1 MSDML
6 KIGTSGVLAQRTML
20 QTTSNNISN
29 VNTEGYS
36 RQRTIIR
43 TNMLDQGA
51 GFNTTSRILNTYAE
65 RELLRDNARVGY
77 YTAKTEAI
85 TTIDSMLSSDATGLN
100 PVISDLFASIQGANS
115 APTELSSRNSLM
127 GNLEVFTNRV
137 NSIGNNIQEQ
147 YLTNNRKIEESVTRV
162 NDLLQSIYKF
172 NSQIVEAST
181 DTSSAAYLQMQDQ
194 RDHLITELSEIIDIK
209 TVEQPNGSCYVNMAS
224 GSTLVLGD
232 GCATIMVEP
241 SSLDE
246 TEYHLGLTYN
256 ADNGYT
262 LLSDA
267 VGGKLGG
274 YFDAGDELRE
284 TQRNLGKVAVALADS
299 LNKQNKSGITLENK
313 AGDALFNLPETRV
326 FTRSATCGMTMSFME
341 GYASNVTGKDY
352 LIKINNDGTYT
363 LNEKNGSEL
372 TEIFQGNVD
381 DLNGTITIPD
391 LGFQVEVSGV
401 PAAGDEFLIQP
412 TANVS
417 YNLSLKINRPE
428 DFALASVI
436 RGSEDS
442 QNLGNATISIDGVTN
457 TDALSAF
464 SMTPSDSINGAVFAT
479 GAPVRVVINAAGN
492 YEVYDASDNIIGTT
506 LASTKGGNILANMLS
521 DVNDPDSLVFGDA
534 GTYPGFDFS
543 ITGTV
548 RNGDSFVIELN
559 TNGFADNSNG
569 ILMQNLEQAQL
580 VQGRINQT
588 VSAAYSD
595 MVSDL
600 GSTISVSNVNLEAAT
615 AKRDQTLT
623 ITEESSGVD
632 LNEEASNLVRYQQC
646 YQACARI
653 ISVSQTVFD
662 SLLSALG

>member
-6 KIGTSGVLAQRTML
+6 KIGTSGVLAQRAML

-43 TNMLDQGA
+43 TNVLDQGA

-232 GCATIMVEP
+232 GCATLMVEP

-262 LLSDA
+262 LLSDD

-401 PAAGDEFLIQP
+401 PTAGDEFLIQP

>member
-6 KIGTSGVLAQRTML
+6 KIGTSGVLAQRAML

-43 TNMLDQGA
+43 TNILDQGA

-172 NSQIVEAST
+172 KSQIVEAST

-262 LLSDA
+262 LLSDD

-506 LASTKGGNILANMLS
+506 LAFTKGGNILANMLS

>member
-6 KIGTSGVLAQRTML
+6 KIGTSGVLAQRAML

-43 TNMLDQGA
+43 TNVLDQGA

-232 GCATIMVEP
+232 GCATLMVEP

-262 LLSDA
+262 LLSDD

-284 TQRNLGKVAVALADS
+284 TQRNLGKVAVALTDS

-436 RGSEDS
+436 RSSEDS

-464 SMTPSDSINGAVFAT
+464 SMTPSDSINGAVFAA

-521 DVNDPDSLVFGDA
+521 DVNDPDSLVYGDT

>member
-6 KIGTSGVLAQRTML
+6 KIGTSGVLAQRAML

-43 TNMLDQGA
+43 TNVLDQGA

-232 GCATIMVEP
+232 GCATLMVEP

-262 LLSDA
+262 LLSDD

-284 TQRNLGKVAVALADS
+284 TQRNLGKVAVALTDS

-521 DVNDPDSLVFGDA
+521 DVNDPDSLVYGDT

>member
-6 KIGTSGVLAQRTML
+6 KIGTSGVLAQRAML

-43 TNMLDQGA
+43 TNILDQGA

-262 LLSDA
+262 LLSDD

>member
-6 KIGTSGVLAQRTML
+6 KIGTSGVLAQRAML

-43 TNMLDQGA
+43 TNVLDQGA

-232 GCATIMVEP
+232 GCATLMVEP

-262 LLSDA
+262 LLSDD

-284 TQRNLGKVAVALADS
+284 TQRNLGKVAVALTDS

-436 RGSEDS
+436 RSSEDS

-464 SMTPSDSINGAVFAT
+464 SMTPSDSINGAVFAA

-521 DVNDPDSLVFGDA
+521 DVNDPDSLVYGDT

-662 SLLSALG
+662 SLLSAVG

>member
-6 KIGTSGVLAQRTML
+6 KIGTSGVLAQRAML

-43 TNMLDQGA
+43 TNVLDQGA

-85 TTIDSMLSSDATGLN
+85 TIIDSMLSSDATGLN

-232 GCATIMVEP
+232 GCATLMVEP

-262 LLSDA
+262 LLSDD

-274 YFDAGDELRE
+274 YFDAGDELRGA
-284 TQRNLGKVAVALADS
+284 QRNLGKVAVALADS

-401 PAAGDEFLIQP
+401 PTAGDEFLIQP

-457 TDALSAF
+457 TDAFSAF
-464 SMTPSDSINGAVFAT
+464 SMTPSDSINGSVFAA

-492 YEVYDASDNIIGTT
+492 YEVHDASDNIIGTT

-534 GTYPGFDFS
+534 ETYPGFDFS

-548 RNGDSFVIELN
+548 RNGDSFVIGLN

>member
-6 KIGTSGVLAQRTML
+6 KIGTSGVLAQRAML

-43 TNMLDQGA
+43 TNVLDQGA

-232 GCATIMVEP
+232 GCATLMVEP

-262 LLSDA
+262 LLSDD

-284 TQRNLGKVAVALADS
+284 TQRNLGKVAVALTDS

-436 RGSEDS
+436 RSSEDS

-464 SMTPSDSINGAVFAT
+464 SMTPSDSINGAVFAA

-492 YEVYDASDNIIGTT
+492 YEVYDASGNIIGTT

-521 DVNDPDSLVFGDA
+521 DVNDPDSLVYGDT

>member
-6 KIGTSGVLAQRTML
+6 KIGTSGVLAQRAML

-43 TNMLDQGA
+43 TNILDQGA

-232 GCATIMVEP
+232 GCATLMVEP

-262 LLSDA
+262 LLSDD

-662 SLLSALG
+662 SLLSAVG

>member
-6 KIGTSGVLAQRTML
+6 KIGTSGVLAQRAML

-43 TNMLDQGA
+43 TNVLDQGA

-232 GCATIMVEP
+232 GCATLMVEP

-262 LLSDA
+262 LLSDD

-391 LGFQVEVSGV
+391 LGFQVEASGA

>member
-6 KIGTSGVLAQRTML
+6 KIGTSGVLAQRAML

-43 TNMLDQGA
+43 TNVLDQGA

-232 GCATIMVEP
+232 GCATLMVEP

-262 LLSDA
+262 LLSDD

-284 TQRNLGKVAVALADS
+284 TQRNLGKVAVALTDS

-412 TANVS
+412 AANVS

-436 RGSEDS
+436 RSSEDS

-464 SMTPSDSINGAVFAT
+464 SMTPSDSINGAVFAA

-521 DVNDPDSLVFGDA
+521 DVNDPDSLVYGDT

-662 SLLSALG
+662 SLLSAVG

>member
-6 KIGTSGVLAQRTML
+6 KIGTSGVLAQRAML

-43 TNMLDQGA
+43 TNILDQGA

-262 LLSDA
+262 LLSDD

-352 LIKINNDGTYT
+352 LIKINDDDTYT
-363 LNEKNGSEL
+363 LSEKNGSDL
-372 TEIFQGNVD
+372 TEIFHGNTA

>member
-6 KIGTSGVLAQRTML
+6 KIGTSGVLAQRAML

-43 TNMLDQGA
+43 TNVLDQGA

-232 GCATIMVEP
+232 GCATLMVEP

-262 LLSDA
+262 LLSDD

>member
-6 KIGTSGVLAQRTML
+6 KIGTSGVLAQRAML

-43 TNMLDQGA
+43 TNILDQGA

-232 GCATIMVEP
+232 GCATLMVEP

-262 LLSDA
+262 LLSDD

-284 TQRNLGKVAVALADS
+284 TQRNLGKVAVALTDS

-436 RGSEDS
+436 RSSEDS

-464 SMTPSDSINGAVFAT
+464 SMTPSDSINGAVFAA

>member
-1 MSDML
+1 ML
-6 KIGTSGVLAQRTML
+6 KIGTSGVLAQRAML

-43 TNMLDQGA
+43 TNILDQGA

-262 LLSDA
+262 LLSDD

-623 ITEESSGVD
+623 ITEESVD

-662 SLLSALG
+662 SLLSAVG

>member
-6 KIGTSGVLAQRTML
+6 KIGTSGVLAQRAML

-43 TNMLDQGA
+43 TNILDQGA

-232 GCATIMVEP
+232 GCATLMVEP

-262 LLSDA
+262 LLSDD

>member
-43 TNMLDQGA
+43 TNVLDQGA
-51 GFNTTSRILNTYAE
+51 GFTTTSRILNTYAE

-100 PVISDLFASIQGANS
+100 PVISEMFAAIQGANS
-115 APTELSSRNSLM
+115 APTALSARNSLM
-127 GNLEVFTNRV
+127 GNLEVFTDRV

-224 GSTLVLGD
+224 GPTLVLGD
-232 GCATIMVEP
+232 GCATLLVEP

-256 ADNGYT
+256 VNNGYT
-262 LLSDA
+262 LLSDD

-274 YFDAGDELRE
+274 YFDAGDELRM
-284 TQRNLGKVAVALADS
+284 TQRNLGKLAVALTDS

-352 LIKINNDGTYT
+352 LIKINDDDTYT
-363 LNEKNGSEL
+363 LSEKNGSEL
-372 TEIFQGNVD
+372 TEIFHGNTA

-391 LGFQVEVSGV
+391 LGFQVEVSGI
-401 PAAGDEFLIQP
+401 PYPGDEFLIQP

-417 YNLSLKINRPE
+417 YNLSMKINRPE

-457 TDALSAF
+457 TDAFSAF
-464 SMTPSDSINGAVFAT
+464 SMTPSDSINSAVFAA
-479 GAPVRVVINAAGN
+479 GAPVRVVVNAAGN
-492 YEVYDASDNIIGTT
+492 YEVHDASDNIIGTT

-521 DVNDPDSLVFGDA
+521 DVNDPDSLVFGDT

-559 TNGFADNSNG
+559 TSGFADNSNG

-662 SLLSALG
+662 SLLSAVG

>member
-43 TNMLDQGA
+43 TNILDQGA

-232 GCATIMVEP
+232 GCATLMVEP

-262 LLSDA
+262 LLSDD